1 MSIVDKV
8 KEMLG
13 QNAGKAKQAVDK
25 AGDVVDQRTGGKYAD
40 KVDMAQERARQ
51 YLDQNDAKRGRR
63 DGTAQ
68 GRQGTQGQGTQ
79 APTPPEQAGPTS

>member
-13 QNAGKAKQAVDK
+13 QNADKAKQAVDK

-40 KVDMAQERARQ
+40 KVDMAQDKARQ
-51 YLDQNDAKRGRR
+51 YLDQNDAKRGQRG
-63 DGTAQ
+63 GTAQ
-68 GRQGTQGQGTQ
+68 GQGTQGQGTQ
-79 APTPPEQAGPTS
+79 NPTPPEQPGSAS